1 MNFHLRKLKL
11 NQKIMSKNKT
21 WMMMTYYCPTHGS
34 LDRSDPIEITRNDLR
49 YEKLKFNKNK
59 KLKD

>member
-49 YEKLKFNKNK
+49 YEKLEFNKNK

>member
-1 MNFHLRKLKL
+1 
-11 NQKIMSKNKT
+11 MSKNNK

-34 LDRSDPIEITRNDLR
+34 LDRSEPLVIKRNDLR
-49 YEKLKFNKNK
+49 EAKIIFNKK

>member
-34 LDRSDPIEITRNDLR
+34 LDRSQPMEITNVELRNA
-49 YEKLKFNKNK
+49 KLKFNKHK
-59 KLKD
+59 KLAD